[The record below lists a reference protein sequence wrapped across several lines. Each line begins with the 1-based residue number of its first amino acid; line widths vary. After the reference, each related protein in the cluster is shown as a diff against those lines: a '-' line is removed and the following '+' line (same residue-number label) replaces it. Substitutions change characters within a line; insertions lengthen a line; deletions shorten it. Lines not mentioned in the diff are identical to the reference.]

1 MLEQIYKSQSTIQQ
15 LRDGILGNYVDNYS
29 AYLIKKE
36 YSQQTLH
43 SYFGL
48 ISKLSTWLQDHQL
61 KLNEFNEQRINEFI
75 EYRKKSTANIVR
87 KGDVRALQ
95 LLVEFLRNEE
105 IISKPEICPPENQS
119 VEVLIHEF
127 ARYLTEEKGLADS
140 TVNREKDVVRQFLL
154 KQFGQQTLCFQDLTQ
169 SSLLTYISNSRQRYS
184 SKKHAINC

>member
-87 KGDVRALQ
+87 KGEVRALQ

-119 VEVLIHEF
+119 VEVLIQEF